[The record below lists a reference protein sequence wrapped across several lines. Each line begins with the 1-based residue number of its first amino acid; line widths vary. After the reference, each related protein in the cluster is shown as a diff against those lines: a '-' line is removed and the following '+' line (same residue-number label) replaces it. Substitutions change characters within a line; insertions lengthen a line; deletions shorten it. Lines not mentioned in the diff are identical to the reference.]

1 MKSSTVGYRSR
12 GPKLLFPLNIVL
24 VVVFLTLGI
33 PHKALGWGPADLL
46 QISMAFVTNLAIHES
61 GHFFL
66 AESVGAQ
73 GNRLNFFSNRDG
85 SLFLGLSTVK
95 TIDERSKL
103 PYILAGEIATGFTYE
118 IARSQYRSNPTTY
131 NRSLLFFS
139 GTEFLWYCIYAFY
152 LTPTWDT
159 RNDPVGI
166 SQETG
171 LDPEIILGIAAT
183 QTVLNAYRVFSGQDH
198 IFPYFIF
205 DRESVAF
212 LVGIRF

>member
-1 MKSSTVGYRSR
+1 MRSSSVGCRSR
-12 GPKLLFPLNIVL
+12 GPKPLFALNIVL
-24 VVVFLTLGI
+24 VFVFLTLGI
-33 PHKALGWGPADLL
+33 PHKVLGWGPVDLL

-61 GHFFL
+61 GHFII
-66 AESVGAQ
+66 AEGVGAQ
-73 GNRLNFFSNRDG
+73 GNRLNFFSNKEG
-85 SLFLGLSTVK
+85 SFFLGLSTVK
-95 TIDERSKL
+95 TIDEKSKL
-103 PYILAGEIATGFTYE
+103 PYILAGEIATGFTFE
-118 IARSQYRSNPTTY
+118 IAHNRYRSNPTTY

-152 LTPTWDT
+152 VAPSWDT

-198 IFPYFIF
+198 VLPYFIF
-205 DRESVAF
+205 DRESVSF